1 MNLTGLSRVHFDC
14 DSSTIARARTEREH
28 RARARRRSG
37 ARASVS
43 CLFSVHSRRQ
53 ELEMQRLSCRISRG
67 LATRR
72 AYSTAAARVTKFG
85 GTSVAGSSQIEE
97 VMGLLRA
104 DESRKFT
111 VVSAPGKRHDD
122 DIKVTDL
129 LYKCHDLAASSGS
142 SGSADYEAFFDDN
155 VGARYREIASTLGA
169 SSSAE
174 LNADLEAAKGKI
186 YDMATRGDSPDF
198 AASRGEA
205 LCGRLVADLLGWEF
219 VDPASGS
226 FIQFRA
232 DGTFDGERTADAV
245 RGVLADLGSKPAV
258 IPGFYGSNPANPSGV
273 QTFSRG
279 GSDVT
284 GSIVAAGAMT
294 GSTYNSVIYENWTDV
309 NGVFSADPRQVSTAR
324 SLAFLSYTELQ
335 HMASAGANVLHADAV
350 APSAEAAVP
359 INIRNTKN
367 TTHPGTLIVHDEDSR
382 AQRAADEQVVG
393 LTTPGDGK
401 VVVVCT
407 TKDHTAAISEL
418 ISAQTTA
425 ASVTVAADE
434 EPTIEVN
441 GTSAA
446 AVYDAIDTAG
456 LFVQQQD

>member
-1 MNLTGLSRVHFDC
+1 MGSRVVRG
-14 DSSTIARARTEREH
+14 IV
-28 RARARRRSG
+28 ARRG
-37 ARASVS
+37 
-43 CLFSVHSRRQ
+43 
-53 ELEMQRLSCRISRG
+53 
-67 LATRR
+67 
-72 AYSTAAARVTKFG
+72 YSTAAARVTKFG
-85 GTSVAGSSQIEE
+85 GTSVAGSSQIQE
-97 VMGLLRA
+97 VMGLLQA

-111 VVSAPGKRHDD
+111 VVSAPGKRHDN

-129 LYKCHDLAASSGS
+129 LYKCHDLAASSS
-142 SGSADYEAFFDDN
+142 SGSGSAEYEAFFDDN
-155 VGARYREIASTLGA
+155 VGARYREIANTLGA

-174 LNADLEAAKGKI
+174 LDADLEGAKGKI
-186 YDMATRGDSPDF
+186 FDMATRGDSPDF

-232 DGTFDGERTADAV
+232 DGTFDGERTAEAV
-245 RGVLADLGSKPAV
+245 RGVLDDLGTKSAV

-294 GSTYNSVIYENWTDV
+294 GSKYDSVIYENWTDV

-350 APSAEAAVP
+350 APSAQAAVP

-367 TTHPGTLIVHDEDSR
+367 ITHPGTLIVHDNDPR

-393 LTTPGDGK
+393 LTTPSDGK

-407 TKDHTAAISEL
+407 TMDHTTAVAEL
-418 ISAQTTA
+418 ISTQTSA
-425 ASVTVAADE
+425 VSVTVSRDE
-434 EPTIEVN
+434 TPTIEVS
-441 GTSAA
+441 GASAA
-446 AVYDAIDTAG
+446 EVYGAIESAT